1 MLLFP
6 VCRKSC
12 FNFTKNRLTGQA
24 TSRILFNLVSQ
35 ASNITFTASAA
46 HLRKWFDNGV
56 FSENQM
62 DLLFLCIQ
70 FWSFTLLALSQQQ
83 TKACVVHL
91 SQHAFQPLTNF
102 RLLKDPLRSI
112 SSSFGLMCLS
122 AEIQV
127 SFILKCKA
135 FKMALHLFDSSRKVI
150 FDKKNKTYHQRKENN
165 SNRGKIAAIE

>member
-6 VCRKSC
+6 VCRKS
-12 FNFTKNRLTGQA
+12 FFYFMKDRLTGQA
-24 TSRILFNLVSQ
+24 TSRMLFNRVSQ
-35 ASNITFTASAA
+35 ASNITFTESAA
-46 HLRKWFDNGV
+46 HLRKWFGNGV

-70 FWSFTLLALSQQQ
+70 FQCFTLLALSQQQ

-102 RLLKDPLRSI
+102 RLLKDSLKSI

-135 FKMALHLFDSSRKVI
+135 FKMALHLFDSSGKVI
-150 FDKKNKTYHQRKENN
+150 FYNKHKTLSKERK
-165 SNRGKIAAIE
+165 

>member
-1 MLLFP
+1 M
-6 VCRKSC
+6 KD
-12 FNFTKNRLTGQA
+12 RLTGQA
-24 TSRILFNLVSQ
+24 TSRMLFNRVSQ

-46 HLRKWFDNGV
+46 HLRKCLIIV
-56 FSENQM
+56 FSENQV

-70 FWSFTLLALSQQQ
+70 FQCFTLLALSQQQ

-102 RLLKDPLRSI
+102 RLLKDSLRSI

-135 FKMALHLFDSSRKVI
+135 FKMALHLFDSSGKVI
-150 FDKKNKTYHQRKENN
+150 FYNKHKTLSKERK
-165 SNRGKIAAIE
+165 